1 MVSGPQLNNWITFAP
16 SCITFNVIEVIVTSR
31 NYYLH
36 GLITKLYAHNKF
48 EIVVY
53 IWKLRKSKNVFSDE
67 LSSIVKT
74 FPLNNF
80 RAISFNLI
88 QWGHEAT
95 KFKEIFVDKAIKNW
109 YDSNNF
115 KFYKRLEG
123 TERSNMF

>member
-1 MVSGPQLNNWITFAP
+1 M
-16 SCITFNVIEVIVTSR
+16 
-31 NYYLH
+31 
-36 GLITKLYAHNKF
+36 
-48 EIVVY
+48 Y